1 MSAFNTFIRARE
13 IVTGGFLRVAPI
25 DTQYDPTLLGPYI
38 DLAESKYIRDIIG
51 REFFEELKLKRNVL
65 DVSYNAAY
73 PPLEIMFPN
82 DPDLEALFIEGKLF
96 NLIAW
101 GLINEALPHTHFQM
115 TSMGVQTPTS
125 LNSNAAQG
133 NEMRY
138 LEDRL
143 KNNINFLTK
152 EVQHFL
158 CENQEKYTVYK
169 FKPDDYCD
177 HCSKLKN
184 KFQNNSTLPI
194 WY

>member
-1 MSAFNTFIRARE
+1 MDTFIRARE
-13 IVTGGFLRVAPI
+13 IVTGGFLRVAPV

-38 DLAESKYIRDIIG
+38 DLAESKYIRDTIG
-51 REFFEELKLKRNVL
+51 KEFFQSLKDNRTPN

-73 PPLEIMFPN
+73 PPFQIMFPS
-82 DPDLEALFIEGKLF
+82 DPDLEALFIQGKLF

-101 GLINEALPHTHFQM
+101 ALLNEALPHTHFQM

-125 LNSNAAQG
+125 LNANAAQG

-138 LEDRL
+138 LADRL
-143 KNNINFLTK
+143 KDNINFLTK
-152 EVQHFL
+152 EVQDYL
-158 CENQEKYTVYK
+158 CENQDKYTAYGYK
-169 FKPDDYCD
+169 PEDFCDDC
-177 HCSKLKN
+177 KENIN